1 MGQFSLFLTATF
13 AATPYFLLFFTSFH
27 KGSLPPL
34 LPPLLVGLYFCH
46 HSFFAATFVSPCFL
60 QFSLLLTAT
69 FAATPCFLLFFTS
82 FHKGSLPP
90 LLPPLLV
97 GRHFCLSFFSAV
109 FTASHCHFC
118 RHSLF
123 S

>member
-1 MGQFSLFLTATF
+1 MGCSA
-13 AATPYFLLFFTSFH
+13 
-27 KGSLPPL
+27 
-34 LPPLLVGLYFCH
+34 
-46 HSFFAATFVSPCFL
+46 VSL

-97 GRHFCLSFFSAV
+97 GLYFCHHSFFAATFASPCFLQFSLLLTATFAATPCLSL
-109 FTASHCHFC
+109 
-118 RHSLF
+118 SLSSLSLLSSSSPF
-123 S
+123 LL